1 MKTGL
6 TLCAALLGLGALL
19 VGPAAAVEAP
29 EARVIVKL
37 KAGSPLKQIQAASRM
52 QSLGERIGITAKML
66 GQPSPEL

>member
-6 TLCAALLGLGALL
+6 TLCAALLGLGVLL
-19 VGPAAAVEAP
+19 AGPAAAVEAS

-37 KAGSPLKQIQAASRM
+37 KAGSPLKQIQSGSRM

>member
-6 TLCAALLGLGALL
+6 TLYAALLGLGALL
-19 VGPAAAVEAP
+19 AGPAAAVEAP

-52 QSLGERIGITAKML
+52 
-66 GQPSPEL
+66 